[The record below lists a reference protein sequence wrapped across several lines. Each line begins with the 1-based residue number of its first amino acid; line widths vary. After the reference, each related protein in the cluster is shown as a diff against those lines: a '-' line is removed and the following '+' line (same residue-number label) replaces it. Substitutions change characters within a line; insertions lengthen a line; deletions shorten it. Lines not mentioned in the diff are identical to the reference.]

1 MPREA
6 IVRSLSLRS
15 AHPLL
20 GGPRP
25 LSGDSVIEEHYT
37 PQEVSVLLKLS
48 PDTIR
53 RIFQDEPGVFRIGES
68 FRRGKRGYVTL
79 RIPRSVLMRVHE
91 RMSR

>member
-1 MPREA
+1 MAEGR
-6 IVRSLSLRS
+6 IVPLRS
-15 AHPLL
+15 GHPF
-20 GGPRP
+20 GGEPSP
-25 LSGDSVIEEHYT
+25 LVAPSGDFAIEEHYT

-48 PDTIR
+48 ADTIR